1 MNPHSL
7 CVLNWILCDRQTQ
20 TFIDIFL
27 ILFLLFGFIISFWWR
42 RRQLMPHSLTPSRY
56 TRKTMLHTRHSCF
69 WLVSPFC
76 TFLLYISYFCYVVFP
91 LSLFYPLFFTMMTYI
106 HLLLQFDDDN
116 DDDDD
121 YILCYPHPLNLKW
134 NLSFLLFFPC
144 FLYTLQWRRFL
155 SHIWHSWHC
164 LVSCLPFRRE
174 EMKWHLT

>member
-27 ILFLLFGFIISFWWR
+27 ILFLLFGFIISFWW

-91 LSLFYPLFFTMMTYI
+91 LSFILYFSPWWHTYTFYYNLMMIMTMTTIIFCAI
-106 HLLLQFDDDN
+106 H
-116 DDDDD
+116 
-121 YILCYPHPLNLKW
+121 IPWTW
-134 NLSFLLFFPC
+134 NEISLSFSFSHVF
-144 FLYTLQWRRFL
+144 YTHYNDEDFSLIFD
-155 SHIWHSWHC
+155 I
-164 LVSCLPFRRE
+164 VDIV
-174 EMKWHLT
+174 